1 MGATEPAETRK
12 DMMAEETYQSY
23 EEAAATYMDRLRALQ
38 TAARVPEGAA
48 PRRGA
53 APIAAEALV
62 ARAEDIAEVSASMA
76 TLAEP
81 YVASEDAATR
91 QGISNQMLAQAA
103 AEMQLATELLQATS
117 EEEAAPQAATR
128 AARGLQL
135 QQAISAVESA
145 MALPLQQGLPV
156 VASRARRAEGLQ
168 TPQAARA
175 ALEQSAIVTTVAIT
189 SRTVELGSSI
199 VVDLVLRTE
208 WSAVVAGASLL
219 RQDIAEK
226 LEAVSAEASAL
237 FKRAVTAAA
246 STLLNVYDKIRLL
259 LGKRVESLARQ
270 RVQEWLEQIKD
281 EEGQEAQ
288 ETLFSNLLGQF
299 YGLDDFKQELPD
311 WTAQSEADMG
321 VITKTAA
328 QVEALADQ
336 YAVFA
341 GRLGTLQTAVVL
353 ARMVK
358 VPQVLFAIAVIE
370 VALLAVVVYAGADYI
385 GYRQP
390 RFPNM
395 AKGVAEVIR
404 EGLAAQPDGD
414 DDNDN
419 DSEGA

>member
-1 MGATEPAETRK
+1 
-12 DMMAEETYQSY
+12 MMAEETYQTY
-23 EEAAATYMDRLRALQ
+23 EEAAATYMARMRALQ
-38 TAARVPEGAA
+38 TVARGPEGAA

-53 APIAAEALV
+53 APIAAETLV
-62 ARAEDIAEVSASMA
+62 AQAEDIAEVSASMA

-81 YVASEDAATR
+81 YVASENAATR

-103 AEMQLATELLQATS
+103 AELQLATELLQAAT
-117 EEEAAPQAATR
+117 EVEAGPQPATR

-145 MALPLQQGLPV
+145 MTLPVEQGLPV
-156 VASRARRAEGLQ
+156 VAGRTRRAEGPQ
-168 TPQAARA
+168 TSEAARA
-175 ALEQSAIVTTVAIT
+175 ALERSAIVTTSAIT
-189 SRTVELGSSI
+189 RRTVELGSSI
-199 VVDLVLRTE
+199 VFDLVLKTE
-208 WSAVVAGASLL
+208 WSVVAAGASLL
-219 RQDIAEK
+219 RKDIAEK

-237 FKRAVTAAA
+237 FKHAVTAAA
-246 STLLNVYDKIRLL
+246 KTLLNVYDKIRLL

-270 RVQEWLEQIKD
+270 RMQEWLEQIKD
-281 EEGQEAQ
+281 EEGQETQ

-299 YGLDDFKQELPD
+299 YGVNDFKQELPG
-311 WTAQSEADMG
+311 WTAQSEADVG
-321 VITKTAA
+321 VMNTTAA

-341 GRLGTLQTAVVL
+341 GRLGALQTAVIL

-404 EGLAAQPDGD
+404 ERLVAQPETPPGGD
-414 DDNDN
+414 DDRAA
-419 DSEGA
+419 EGA